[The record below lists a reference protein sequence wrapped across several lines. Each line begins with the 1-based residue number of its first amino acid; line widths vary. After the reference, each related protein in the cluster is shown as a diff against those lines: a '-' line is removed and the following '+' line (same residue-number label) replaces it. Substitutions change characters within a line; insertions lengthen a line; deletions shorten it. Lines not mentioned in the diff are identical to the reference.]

1 LKIHLPAREAN
12 SPWRRRIHRAND
24 LIAKH
29 AFASEILGFYIHV
42 ASFQETLYDE
52 LETKRSAGV
61 PPALQFFRKAR
72 QQDAGATPPP
82 AFDATPLI
90 PNFSAFLTL
99 LEAKAPAHFAQV
111 ARDLK
116 NSPAES
122 WSDLLAHCWSSTAEL
137 LAPQEFLA
145 LAFLQPCAEFV
156 RSSAVLQLAS
166 YTLAQCPLCHRKPAA
181 GILRQQGDGGRNLL
195 CGFCLTEWEYRCAVC
210 PGCEEQ
216 DHAKLPV
223 YTAESFPHI
232 RVECCDS
239 CRTYLKSIDLTKNA
253 LANPL
258 VDELA
263 FVPLDLWAQERGY
276 AKLRT
281 NLLGM

>member
-12 SPWRRRIHRAND
+12 SPWQRRIHRAND

-72 QQDAGATPPP
+72 QQDAGATPLAQLNP
-82 AFDATPLI
+82 TPLL
-90 PNFSAFLTL
+90 PNLSTFLTL
-99 LEAKAPAHFAQV
+99 IEAKAPAHFANV
-111 ARDLK
+111 AHNLRNYPD
-116 NSPAES
+116 S
-122 WSDLLAHCWSSTAEL
+122 WSDLLTHCWSSTAEL
-137 LAPQEFLA
+137 PAPQEFLA

-156 RSSAVLQLAS
+156 RSSAVLQLES
-166 YTLAQCPLCHRKPAA
+166 YTLAQCPLCQRKPAA

-195 CGFCLTEWEYRCAVC
+195 CGFCLTEWEYRRAVC

-253 LANPL
+253 LADPL

>member
-1 LKIHLPAREAN
+1 VAN
-12 SPWRRRIHRAND
+12 TPWQRRIHRAKD

-42 ASFQETLYDE
+42 AGFQETLHQK
-52 LETKRSAGV
+52 LEQKRSASGWAASQISRNAD
-61 PPALQFFRKAR
+61 PR
-72 QQDAGATPPP
+72 DAGATG
-82 AFDATPLI
+82 ALQFDATPLL
-90 PNFSAFLTL
+90 PNFSTFLTL
-99 LEAKAPAHFAQV
+99 IEAKAPAHFAQI
-111 ARDLK
+111 AHDLK
-116 NSPAES
+116 NSAADS
-122 WSDLLAHCWSSTAEL
+122 WSELLTHCWSSTGEL

-145 LAFLQPCAEFV
+145 SAFLQPCAEYV
-156 RSSAVLQLAS
+156 RSSAVLQLES

-181 GILRQQGDGGRNLL
+181 GILRQQGDGGRRNLL
-195 CGFCLTEWEYRCAVC
+195 CGFCLTEWEYRRVVC

-239 CRTYLKSIDLTKNA
+239 CRTYLKSVDLTKNG
-253 LANPL
+253 LADPL

-263 FVPLDLWAQERGY
+263 FIPLDLWAQERGY
-276 AKLRT
+276 AKLRA

>member
-1 LKIHLPAREAN
+1 VAN
-12 SPWRRRIHRAND
+12 TPWQRRIHRAHD

-29 AFASEILGFYIHV
+29 AFASEILGFYIHI
-42 ASFQETLYDE
+42 AGFQQALYEE
-52 LETKRSAGV
+52 LEAKRSSGV
-61 PPALQFFRKAR
+61 PPASQFFQTAR
-72 QQDAGATPPP
+72 LQDAGATPLGQLNPI
-82 AFDATPLI
+82 PLL

-99 LEAKAPAHFAQV
+99 IEAKAPAHFVQI

-116 NSPAES
+116 SSPADSRSE
-122 WSDLLAHCWSSTAEL
+122 LLAHCWSSTAEL

-145 LAFLQPCAEFV
+145 VAFLQPCAELV
-156 RSSAVLQLAS
+156 RSSTVLQLES

-181 GILRQQGDGGRNLL
+181 GILRQQADGGGRNLL
-195 CGFCLTEWEYRCAVC
+195 CGFCLTEWEYRRVACS
-210 PGCEEQ
+210 GCQEQ

-253 LANPL
+253 LADPL

-263 FVPLDLWAQERGY
+263 FIPLDLWAQERGY
-276 AKLRT
+276 AKLRP

>member
-1 LKIHLPAREAN
+1 VAN
-12 SPWRRRIHRAND
+12 TPWQRRIHRAND

-42 ASFQETLYDE
+42 AGFQQALYEE
-52 LETKRSAGV
+52 LEAKRSVGV
-61 PPALQFFRKAR
+61 PPASQFFQNVR
-72 QQDAGATPPP
+72 QQDAGATPLGQINPT
-82 AFDATPLI
+82 ALL
-90 PNFSAFLTL
+90 PNFSAFLALIET
-99 LEAKAPAHFAQV
+99 KAPTHFAQI
-111 ARDLK
+111 AHGLK
-116 NSPAES
+116 SSPADS
-122 WSDLLAHCWSSTAEL
+122 WSHLLSYCWSSTAEL

-145 LAFLQPCAEFV
+145 VAFLQPCAELV
-156 RSSAVLQLAS
+156 RSSTVLQLES

-181 GILRQQGDGGRNLL
+181 GILRQQGDGGRRNLL
-195 CGFCLTEWEYRCAVC
+195 CGFCLTEWEYRRVACS
-210 PGCEEQ
+210 GCEEQ

-223 YTAESFPHI
+223 YIAESFPHI

-239 CRTYLKSIDLTKNA
+239 CRTYLKSVDLTKNG
-253 LANPL
+253 LADPL

-276 AKLRT
+276 AKLRA

>member
-1 LKIHLPAREAN
+1 MYQK
-12 SPWRRRIHRAND
+12 
-24 LIAKH
+24 
-29 AFASEILGFYIHV
+29 
-42 ASFQETLYDE
+42 
-52 LETKRSAGV
+52 LEGDRSAGV
-61 PPALQFFRKAR
+61 PRASASVSSNQH
-72 QQDAGATPPP
+72 DAGATSAA
-82 AFDATPLI
+82 AFDPSPLL
-90 PNFSAFLTL
+90 PNFSTFLTL
-99 LEAKAPAHFAQV
+99 IEAKAPAHFAQV

-116 NSPAES
+116 NSPADS
-122 WSDLLAHCWSSTAEL
+122 WSALLTQCWSSTAEL

-145 LAFLQPCAEFV
+145 VAFLQPRAEFV
-156 RSSAVLQLAS
+156 RSSTVLQLES

-181 GILRQQGDGGRNLL
+181 GILRQQGDGGRRNLL
-195 CGFCLTEWEYRCAVC
+195 CGFCLTEWEYRRVVC

-239 CRTYLKSIDLTKNA
+239 CRTYLKSIDLTKNG
-253 LANPL
+253 LADPL

-276 AKLRT
+276 AKLRA

>member
-1 LKIHLPAREAN
+1 VAN
-12 SPWRRRIHRAND
+12 TPWQRRIHRAND

-29 AFASEILGFYIHV
+29 AFASEILGFYIHL
-42 ASFQETLYDE
+42 AGFQETLYQQ
-52 LETKRSAGV
+52 LEARRSAGV
-61 PPALQFFRKAR
+61 PPASQIFRNADP
-72 QQDAGATPPP
+72 QDAGATAAPG
-82 AFDATPLI
+82 FDPSPLL
-90 PNFSAFLTL
+90 PNFSTFLTL
-99 LEAKAPAHFAQV
+99 MEAKAPAHFAQI

-116 NSPAES
+116 TSSPDS
-122 WSDLLAHCWSSTAEL
+122 WSELLTHCWSSTAEL

-145 LAFLQPCAEFV
+145 VAFLQPRAEFV
-156 RSSAVLQLAS
+156 RSSAVLQMES
-166 YTLAQCPLCHRKPAA
+166 YTLARCPLCHRKPAA
-181 GILRQQGDGGRNLL
+181 GILRQQGDGGRRNLL
-195 CGFCLTEWEYRCAVC
+195 CGFCLTEWEYRRVVC

-239 CRTYLKSIDLTKNA
+239 CRTYLKSVDLTKNG
-253 LANPL
+253 LADPL

-276 AKLRT
+276 AKLRA

>member
-1 LKIHLPAREAN
+1 VAN
-12 SPWRRRIHRAND
+12 TPWQRRIHRAND

-42 ASFQETLYDE
+42 AGFQDVLYQQ
-52 LETKRSAGV
+52 LEGRRSTSV
-61 PPALQFFRKAR
+61 PPGSQILLNAR
-72 QQDAGATPPP
+72 GLNASRQEVGATQVPQ
-82 AFDATPLI
+82 FDATPLLQ
-90 PNFSAFLTL
+90 NFSTFLTL
-99 LEAKAPAHFAQV
+99 IEAKAPAHFGQI

-116 NSPAES
+116 NSTADS
-122 WSDLLAHCWSSTAEL
+122 WSNLLSYCWSSPGEL
-137 LAPQEFLA
+137 LAPREFLA

-156 RSSAVLQLAS
+156 RSSAVLQLES
-166 YTLAQCPLCHRKPAA
+166 YTLALCPLCHRKPVA
-181 GILRQQGDGGRNLL
+181 GVLRQQGDGGRRSLL
-195 CGFCLTEWEYRCAVC
+195 CGFCLTEWDFRRVVC
-210 PGCEEQ
+210 PACSEQ

-239 CRTYLKSIDLTKNA
+239 CRTYLKTIDLTKNG
-253 LANPL
+253 LADPL

-263 FVPLDLWAQERGY
+263 HVPLDLWAQERGY
-276 AKLRT
+276 AKLRP

>member
-1 LKIHLPAREAN
+1 VAN
-12 SPWRRRIHRAND
+12 TPWQRRIQRAND

-29 AFASEILGFYIHV
+29 AFASEILGFYIYV
-42 ASFQETLYDE
+42 AGFQETLYRQIE
-52 LETKRSAGV
+52 RSAGV
-61 PPALQFFRKAR
+61 PPASQIFPSAR
-72 QQDAGATPPP
+72 QRDAGLTLAGE
-82 AFDATPLI
+82 FDAAPLLA
-90 PNFSAFLTL
+90 NFSTFLTL
-99 LEAKAPAHFAQV
+99 IEAKAPAHFAQI

-116 NSPAES
+116 NSTADS
-122 WSDLLAHCWSSTAEL
+122 WSELLTHSWSSTAEL

-145 LAFLQPCAEFV
+145 QAFLQPCAEFV
-156 RSSAVLQLAS
+156 RSSTVLQLES
-166 YTLAQCPLCHRKPAA
+166 YTLAQCPLCQRRPAA
-181 GILRQQGDGGRNLL
+181 GILRQQGDGGRRNLL
-195 CGFCLTEWEYRCAVC
+195 CGFCLTEWEYRRVVC
-210 PGCEEQ
+210 PGCEEK

-239 CRTYLKSIDLTKNA
+239 CRTYLKSIDLTKNG
-253 LANPL
+253 LADPV

-276 AKLRT
+276 AKLRA